1 MLDNLVFV
9 IGGAGSGGLE
19 GIGIGLSYSSSS
31 ESIKFDDVA
40 REKSIA
46 VAFREIA
53 LLVISAA
60 PVTDRRDRL
69 LSVLLPGRSSRS
81 PRLSAKSRSPTK
93 TV

>member
-1 MLDNLVFV
+1 LQVLAMLDNLVFV
-9 IGGAGSGGLE
+9 IGGAGSGSLE

-31 ESIKFDDVA
+31 KSIKFDDVA

-60 PVTDRRDRL
+60 PVTDRRIVFCPASRAA
-69 LSVLLPGRSSRS
+69 LPALRD
-81 PRLSAKSRSPTK
+81 
-93 TV
+93 